1 MGELG
6 RDSLRGLRGVGVT
19 VPVTG
24 CGYNE
29 PIRHVCC
36 ATPPCGRAPPS
47 LLCRQV
53 REACKNNKG
62 FYLGS
67 IGGPAAV
74 LAQDN
79 IKKVCVCVSRLHPR
93 CTYVGIWMCWGVWV
107 GGARAYVCF
116 VITPFLFHKFVLPD
130 T

>member
-1 MGELG
+1 LDVMGLLMFTMNPYEMCVAQLLSAVV
-6 RDSLRGLRGVGVT
+6 D
-19 VPVTG
+19 
-24 CGYNE
+24 
-29 PIRHVCC
+29 
-36 ATPPCGRAPPS
+36 PS

-79 IKKVCVCVSRLHPR
+79 IKKVCVCRGCTSIQYLPMPR
-93 CTYVGIWMCWGVWV
+93 HCVPMSGLGCAGV
-107 GGARAYVCF
+107 
-116 VITPFLFHKFVLPD
+116 
-130 T
+130 